1 MRILQVV
8 TRYYPALG
16 GGQKHVYQLA
26 KYLALDGHDVTVYT
40 TSSMSTDD
48 VCSFSLRP
56 PFITTHHRKA
66 DPPKKEVRA
75 NTVVKRYNLKCRYWS
90 LNWIPEMWR
99 DLKRTTMDFDIVH
112 AHGYNH
118 SAALASCYYANKFKK
133 PFVLTAHD
141 LAISSSLPAD
151 AQLFY
156 KLYERTFGQYLLKNS
171 TQLIALTEAQVG
183 EYAERGG
190 DARKISIIPNG
201 IELDAYT
208 DQKPDLDLLSQYGIS
223 SDRKIL
229 LFVGRLA
236 EYKGIQDVIA
246 VMPQILESF
255 PETRF
260 IVAGE
265 DFGYKRR
272 LEDLIAQ
279 YNLDASVLLTGPL
292 SEQKLAQL
300 YKAASALVFPSSME
314 GFGLVLL
321 EAMASGTLCIAYS
334 LPAVRRIIQNGM
346 NGILV
351 SNKSELLD
359 RILYYFTHPGK
370 KAQIEKAALRSVSA
384 YDIRQIVKAT
394 EQVYERC
401 IR

>member
-1 MRILQVV
+1 
-8 TRYYPALG
+8 
-16 GGQKHVYQLA
+16 
-26 KYLALDGHDVTVYT
+26 
-40 TSSMSTDD
+40 
-48 VCSFSLRP
+48 
-56 PFITTHHRKA
+56 
-66 DPPKKEVRA
+66 
-75 NTVVKRYNLKCRYWS
+75 
-90 LNWIPEMWR
+90 MWR